1 MIDHTSRAHAVAST
15 PFGDVRLDVSGS
27 SDVSIAVTSADLP
40 ALPNGMAVDGVFLFA
55 IRLASPV
62 TRKSATSVSATAGQD
77 GDPESGQWLDSMS
90 FGSVAGVLQV
100 AVRDDEWLA
109 THGVIAEPV
118 VYAQRGFR
126 QVISEAPSGVV
137 LYASVAWRTAST
149 NVANDS
155 STWFAA
161 DLLLP
166 G

>member
-1 MIDHTSRAHAVAST
+1 MMAHTSRAHAVAST
-15 PFGDVRLDVSGS
+15 PLGEVHLDVSGS
-27 SDVSIAVTSADLP
+27 SDVAITITAADPP
-40 ALPNGMAVDGVFLFA
+40 ALPHGMAVDGALLFSV
-55 IRLASPV
+55 RLASPV
-62 TRKSATSVSATAGQD
+62 IRKWPVSVSATAGQD

-90 FGSVAGVLQV
+90 FRSAAGILQV

-118 VYAQRGFR
+118 KYAQKGFR
-126 QVISEAPSGVV
+126 QEISEAPSGVV
-137 LYASVAWRTAST
+137 LYASVAWRTTST
-149 NVANDS
+149 NVASDN